1 VFPYCRD
8 RLPSAEED
16 YNYHES
22 AYLDPPAPRAI
33 SPPGM
38 RGARPGSGDSGTGDH
53 DGAYDSDGD
62 SVGGG
67 GSGAGNVRGGHS
79 MASVAP
85 SDAPYS
91 AASGATGGSKKAKK
105 GSSKKASSDM
115 GKNYGGLEE
124 ALQLPKIGAS
134 STACRRK

>member
-1 VFPYCRD
+1 
-8 RLPSAEED
+8 L
-16 YNYHES
+16 
-22 AYLDPPAPRAI
+22 
-33 SPPGM
+33 
-38 RGARPGSGDSGTGDH
+38 RGPRPGSGGSGTGDH

-67 GSGAGNVRGGHS
+67 AGSAGNVRGGHS

-85 SDAPYS
+85 SDASYS
-91 AASGATGGSKKAKK
+91 GASGTTGGSKKAKK
-105 GSSKKASSDM
+105 GSSKKSTSDI

-134 STACRRK
+134 STASRRK